1 VTGEAV
7 LQLPEHIEPMLAKI
21 GDPFDSSEHVF
32 ELKWDG
38 VRAVTYVDAAGVRMH
53 GRRRRDLA
61 TRYPELT
68 FLGEL
73 PAGTVVDGELVVL
86 QDDGK
91 PNFRAIL
98 SRENA
103 SANGVHAAAKRH
115 PVVYVLFDLLYDGGE
130 SLLGTPLGERRERL
144 QALVAKSAQPRLMAS
159 DGVIGEGLA
168 LFEAARQQEVEGIVA
183 KRLDSN
189 YLPGQRTDAWT
200 KIKPVKTI
208 LCLVLGFEPDGDVA
222 PGEQP
227 RDIKSLIVATDFD
240 GELQCV
246 GRVGSGIGEAQRAEL
261 RELLFARAAAQPII
275 DAGMTGCWVEPGIYC
290 TVSYLERTNNG
301 NLRAPVF
308 KGLVAGGS
316 E

>member
-1 VTGEAV
+1 MTDGAV

-21 GDPFDSSEHVF
+21 GDPFDSTEHVF

-38 VRAVTYVDAAGVRMH
+38 VRAVTYVEGGVVRMH

-61 TRYPELT
+61 TRYPELQ
-68 FLGEL
+68 FLREL
-73 PAGTVVDGELVVL
+73 PAGSVVDGELVVL

-103 SANGVHAAAKRH
+103 SAAGVESAAKRH
-115 PVVYVLFDLLYDGGE
+115 PVVYVVFDILFEAGE
-130 SLLGTPLGERRERL
+130 SLLGKPLRARRERL
-144 QALVAKSAQPRLMAS
+144 QNLVGATANSRLMAS
-159 DGVIGEGLA
+159 DGVVGEGKA

-200 KIKPVKTI
+200 KIKPVKSI
-208 LCLVLGFEPDGDVA
+208 LCVVLGFEPDAPVA
-222 PGEQP
+222 PGERP

-240 GELQCV
+240 DKLQCV
-246 GRVGSGIGEAQRAEL
+246 GRVGSGIGDAQRKEL
-261 RELLFARAAAQPII
+261 RDLLFPRLAEQPII
-275 DAGMTGCWVEPGIYC
+275 DAGMTGCWVEPGVYC
-290 TVSYLERTNNG
+290 TVTYLERTANG